1 VKLCLLLY
9 GENTISDVTAHAS
22 QEKYMDLSRRM
33 ETEMGGS
40 SMVEVP

>member
-1 VKLCLLLY
+1 M
-9 GENTISDVTAHAS
+9 GISHISDVIVHAS

-33 ETEMGGS
+33 KSEMGGS